1 MEKVMIGKKMVG
13 AAPVVIAGA
22 IVDGKAN
29 YITLGGFGLISLA
42 PPIVYITLAKSHY
55 TNVGIKENGYFSVN
69 VPSSDLVQKTDYVGL
84 VSGRDNDKSDVFT
97 PFFGS
102 VDKAPMIRE
111 CHVNMLCKVIDQI
124 DLPNND
130 VFLGEILE
138 VYVSGDC
145 LMDGKPDVKKINPL
159 ILAGGLYFE
168 LGNIVGTA
176 YRDGKSYSHHFK

>member
-1 MEKVMIGKKMVG
+1 MEKVMIGKEKVG

-29 YITLGGFGLISLA
+29 YITFGGFGSMSRA
-42 PPIVYITLAKSHY
+42 PPIVYITLAKAHY
-55 TNVGIKENGYFSVN
+55 TNAGIKDNGYFSVN
-69 VPSSDLVQKTDYVGL
+69 VPSSDLVQKTDYIGL
-84 VSGRDNDKSDVFT
+84 VSGRDIDKSEVFT

-111 CHVNMLCKVIDQI
+111 CPVNMLCKVIDHI

-138 VYVSGDC
+138 VYVSGEC
-145 LMDGKPDVKKINPL
+145 LTDGKPDVKKTNPL
-159 ILAGGLYFE
+159 ILAGGLYCE
-168 LGNIVGTA
+168 LGNVVGTA